1 MLCNENNWFYFFLLQ
16 RQQRV
21 KWCITLGGIGNK
33 ICHALNLIS
42 HHVNGINQM
51 NFEFREYIILFKF
64 TSFYSSLLEISEN
77 YKELHDFISSCW
89 NRVGIPVLHMI
100 MKNSLM

>member
-1 MLCNENNWFYFFLLQ
+1 MTVTVLMSLDCFSAIYMLCNEDNWFHFLFFLLQ
-16 RQQRV
+16 IWQRV

-51 NFEFREYIILFKF
+51 SFEFREYIILFKF
-64 TSFYSSLLEISEN
+64 TSLLF
-77 YKELHDFISSCW
+77 KFIG
-89 NRVGIPVLHMI
+89 NF
-100 MKNSLM
+100 